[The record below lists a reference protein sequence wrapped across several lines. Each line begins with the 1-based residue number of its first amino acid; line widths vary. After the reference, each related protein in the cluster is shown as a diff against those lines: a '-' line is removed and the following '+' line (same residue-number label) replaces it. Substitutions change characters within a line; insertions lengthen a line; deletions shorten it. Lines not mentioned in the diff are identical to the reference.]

1 MESQKTIE
9 DWKAQQIEKSRQE
22 IIRIQRAEHARKV
35 DECLR
40 YFNKK

>member
-9 DWKAQQIEKSRQE
+9 DWKAQQVEKSRQE
-22 IIRIQRAEHARKV
+22 IIRIQRAENARKV
-35 DECLR
+35 EECLR